1 VVHKPNSKLKNVF
14 NFSRH
19 IIEAFREAF
28 FQKHYKSVQ
37 LKVRIFK
44 TLVVL
49 IWKSKIHKNSAV
61 HQDIFGFKV
70 NANSPQVLLQL
81 FKEIFLER
89 VYYFECEQDE
99 PKIIDA
105 GANIGLS
112 VLFFKFLYPKSK
124 IIAIE
129 PDPTAFEYLEENI
142 AQNKIQGV
150 ELIKACVSDQKGKEV
165 FYSSEN
171 LINSSLVGEGKGIAV
186 EAVCL
191 SDLLQKSAF
200 DLVKLDIEGAEI
212 KVFQNLFNTGLYS
225 RSKQYILEYH
235 EGKGM
240 KERLPD
246 IVGAFEDNGFGSKIN
261 TYKRGRRF
269 SEVILEF
276 SKNQFD

>member
-1 VVHKPNSKLKNVF
+1 VVYKPSSKLKNVF
-14 NFSRH
+14 NFLRH

-28 FQKHYKSVQ
+28 FQKHYKSFQ
-37 LKVRIFK
+37 IRLGIFR
-44 TLVVL
+44 TLVLL
-49 IWKSKIHKNSAV
+49 IWKSKFHKNSAV
-61 HQDIFGFKV
+61 HQDIFSFKV
-70 NANSPQVLLQL
+70 SANSPQVLYQL

-89 VYYFECEQDE
+89 VYYFECEHDE

-112 VLFFKFLYPKSK
+112 VLYFKFLFPKSK

-150 ELIKACVSDQKGKEV
+150 ELIKACVSDLKGKEI

-171 LINSSLVGEGKGIAV
+171 LINSSLFGEGKGIAV
-186 EAVCL
+186 YAVCL
-191 SDLLQKSAF
+191 SDLLEKSAF
-200 DLVKLDIEGAEI
+200 DLVKLDIEGAET
-212 KVFQNLFNTGLYS
+212 KVFQDLFNTRLYS
-225 RSKQYILEYH
+225 RSKRYILEYH
-235 EGKGM
+235 EGEGM
-240 KERLPD
+240 KDRLPE

-261 TYKRGRRF
+261 TYKRGRRS

-276 SKNQFD
+276 YKKQFD